1 MMGPEEVMPNLTI
14 GLFTDPEGHVI
25 GVMNGDSALRWT
37 ATPILWT
44 LIVFFGAT
52 VAFGAIRNATEDQSA
67 GVTIGLQA
75 VAMVLIIA
83 VVVAVVPLPGAQVG

>member
-1 MMGPEEVMPNLTI
+1 MDRNT
-14 GLFTDPEGHVI
+14 
-25 GVMNGDSALRWT
+25 
-37 ATPILWT
+37 ILWT
-44 LIVFFGAT
+44 LVVFFGAT

-83 VVVAVVPLPGAQVG
+83 VVVAVVRYQERK